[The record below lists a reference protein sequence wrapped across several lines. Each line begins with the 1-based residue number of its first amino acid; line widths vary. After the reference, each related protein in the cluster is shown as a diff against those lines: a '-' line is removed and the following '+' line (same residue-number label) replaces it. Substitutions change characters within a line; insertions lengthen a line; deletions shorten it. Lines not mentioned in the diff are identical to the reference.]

1 MNIGYNN
8 AAAGLSI
15 SIKTKA
21 VFLFLTFIH
30 QSMVKLAYQMTCPT
44 QSSKCVL
51 ATGSSAKFTVW
62 QVHSYSSQAHR
73 FVQLDTIIGVA
84 LNPVPLK
91 LLTHILQHKQGFIF
105 TNKAFVIDAAVVW
118 GR

>member
-1 MNIGYNN
+1 MRLGNRKFNKVYSV
-8 AAAGLSI
+8 AGAQL
-15 SIKTKA
+15 
-21 VFLFLTFIH
+21 
-30 QSMVKLAYQMTCPT
+30 
-44 QSSKCVL
+44 
-51 ATGSSAKFTVW
+51 
-62 QVHSYSSQAHR
+62 QAHR